1 MTFLTRRKSANSQD
15 ILCYLHAL
23 DLELHV
29 VLPGGLPV
37 LPLLPAVSVTSVS
50 DLLAGVEQHGS
61 RLWPRWDL
69 CKTQQW
75 QSQLSLSASPY
86 LNFFRQPVMVT
97 VKGDQHRCN
106 FLQKYQQKSS
116 SLQNSFLLI
125 IVINCF
131 SISND
136 IDICVECC
144 YQVVITQKI

>member
-1 MTFLTRRKSANSQD
+1 MYKS
-15 ILCYLHAL
+15 YLHSL
-23 DLELHV
+23 NFKLHMIF
-29 VLPGGLPV
+29 PGCFPV
-37 LPLLPAVSVTSVS
+37 LSFLPAVSVPPVP
-50 DLLAGVEQHGS
+50 DLLTRVQQHRA

-116 SLQNSFLLI
+116 SLQNSSLLI